1 MKELEYQSY
10 FDLEYKVTLPE
21 KPISSNATSVSEDGK
36 TLTWK
41 MTYGKKNSVQ
51 YEFKLGK
58 DEIKKEKSITSYI
71 GSILPTIGVV
81 IILIVALVVQNKK
94 KTPKEKKET
103 KELVR

>member
-21 KPISSNATSVSEDGK
+21 KPISSNATTVSEDGK

-41 MTYGKKNSVQ
+41 MTYRKKNSVQ

-58 DEIKKEKSITSYI
+58 DEIKKENSKR
-71 GSILPTIGVV
+71 
-81 IILIVALVVQNKK
+81 
-94 KTPKEKKET
+94 EK
-103 KELVR
+103 RD

>member
-41 MTYGKKNSVQ
+41 MTYRKKNSVL

-58 DEIKKEKSITSYI
+58 DEIKKENSKR
-71 GSILPTIGVV
+71 
-81 IILIVALVVQNKK
+81 
-94 KTPKEKKET
+94 EK
-103 KELVR
+103 RD

>member
-41 MTYGKKNSVQ
+41 MTYRKKNSVQ

-58 DEIKKEKSITSYI
+58 DKIKKENSKR
-71 GSILPTIGVV
+71 
-81 IILIVALVVQNKK
+81 
-94 KTPKEKKET
+94 EK
-103 KELVR
+103 RD

>member
-58 DEIKKEKSITSYI
+58 DKIKKEKSITSYI
-71 GSILPTIGVV
+71 GSILPTSGVV

-103 KELVR
+103 N

>member
-1 MKELEYQSY
+1 MKQMTKQHMKELEYQSY

-41 MTYGKKNSVQ
+41 MTYRKKNSVQ

-58 DEIKKEKSITSYI
+58 DEIKKENSKR
-71 GSILPTIGVV
+71 
-81 IILIVALVVQNKK
+81 KK
-94 KTPKEKKET
+94 
-103 KELVR
+103 RD

>member
-41 MTYGKKNSVQ
+41 MTYRKKNSVQ

-58 DEIKKEKSITSYI
+58 DEIKKENSKR
-71 GSILPTIGVV
+71 
-81 IILIVALVVQNKK
+81 
-94 KTPKEKKET
+94 EK
-103 KELVR
+103 RD

>member
-10 FDLEYKVTLPE
+10 FDSEYKVTLPE

-41 MTYGKKNSVQ
+41 MTYRKKNSVQ

-58 DEIKKEKSITSYI
+58 DEIKKENSKR
-71 GSILPTIGVV
+71 
-81 IILIVALVVQNKK
+81 
-94 KTPKEKKET
+94 EK
-103 KELVR
+103 RD

>member
-21 KPISSNATSVSEDGK
+21 KPISSNATSVSEDGT

-41 MTYGKKNSVQ
+41 MTYRKKNSVQ

-58 DEIKKEKSITSYI
+58 DEIKKENSKR
-71 GSILPTIGVV
+71 
-81 IILIVALVVQNKK
+81 
-94 KTPKEKKET
+94 EK
-103 KELVR
+103 RD

>member
-21 KPISSNATSVSEDGK
+21 KQISSNATSVSEDGK

-41 MTYGKKNSVQ
+41 MTYRKKNSVQ

-58 DEIKKEKSITSYI
+58 DEIKKENSKR
-71 GSILPTIGVV
+71 
-81 IILIVALVVQNKK
+81 
-94 KTPKEKKET
+94 EK
-103 KELVR
+103 RD

>member
-41 MTYGKKNSVQ
+41 MTYRKKNSMRKQ
-51 YEFKLGK
+51 LTMEARML
-58 DEIKKEKSITSYI
+58 
-71 GSILPTIGVV
+71 
-81 IILIVALVVQNKK
+81 
-94 KTPKEKKET
+94 
-103 KELVR
+103 

>member
-1 MKELEYQSY
+1 MEYQSY

-41 MTYGKKNSVQ
+41 MTYRKKNSVQ

-58 DEIKKEKSITSYI
+58 DEIKKENSKR
-71 GSILPTIGVV
+71 
-81 IILIVALVVQNKK
+81 
-94 KTPKEKKET
+94 EK
-103 KELVR
+103 RD

>member
-41 MTYGKKNSVQ
+41 MTYRKKNSVQ
-51 YEFKLGK
+51 YEFKLRK
-58 DEIKKEKSITSYI
+58 DEIKQENSKREK
-71 GSILPTIGVV
+71 
-81 IILIVALVVQNKK
+81 
-94 KTPKEKKET
+94 
-103 KELVR
+103 RD